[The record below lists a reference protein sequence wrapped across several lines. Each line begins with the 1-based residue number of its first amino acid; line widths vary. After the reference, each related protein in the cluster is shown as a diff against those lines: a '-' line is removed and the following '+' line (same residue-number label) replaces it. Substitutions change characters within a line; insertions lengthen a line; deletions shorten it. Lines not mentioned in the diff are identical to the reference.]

1 MRGLSES
8 TRQLIHYARRLL
20 ETDHPQT
27 LRQLHYAIFSRR
39 EIEYENDQAH
49 YKRLSRATTIARR
62 TYREWELMFPGRNV
76 YLLDPCLIPPA
87 WMADETREPETV
99 SVWTDAAAFIE
110 TVKRSYR
117 RDNWQDQ
124 PHHVEVWSEKATILG
139 AIRPVAQ
146 EWGVTL
152 RISHGFGST
161 GMEQQIGECFAS
173 LEKGKRIIVFFLG
186 DHDPSGHVIEQDIHQ
201 RVKVAS
207 GRQFDMKRLA
217 IHGSDI
223 RAFSLPP
230 QRIKPSD
237 SRAAGF
243 RRRFGSDA
251 ATVELDA
258 LPAAELRRRIDAAVR
273 ELVDHE
279 RWERQIAIQQVEFN
293 SIAEVAAVVKSLP
306 QLAVDP
312 TAGKIGRQARRAQ
325 RTR

>member
-8 TRQLIHYARRLL
+8 TKQLIQYARQLL
-20 ETDHPQT
+20 EEDNPQT

-49 YKRLSRATTIARR
+49 YKRLSRATTVARR
-62 TYREWELMFPGRNV
+62 NYRELELMFPGRDV
-76 YLLDPCLIPPA
+76 SLLSPCLIPPG

-99 SVWTDAAAFIE
+99 SVWADAAAYIE
-110 TVKRSYR
+110 TVKRAYR

-124 PHHVEVWSEKATILG
+124 AHHVEVWSEKATILG
-139 AIRPVAQ
+139 AIRPVAE

-173 LEKGKRIIVFFLG
+173 LEKQKRINVFFLG

-201 RVKVAS
+201 RVTVAS

-217 IHGSDI
+217 IHESDI
-223 RAFSLPP
+223 RAFNLPP

-258 LPAAELRRRIDAAVR
+258 LPAAELRRRVNAAVR
-273 ELVDHE
+273 ELVDPE
-279 RWERQIAIQQVEFN
+279 RWQRQIAVQEVEFN
-293 SIAEVAAVVKSLP
+293 SIADFAARVKSLP
-306 QLAVDP
+306 QLSRNAA
-312 TAGKIGRQARRAQ
+312 TRKKGKQARKGR
-325 RTR
+325 